1 MSLICLKDICITYG
15 KKENFIMAINHVN
28 LDIDRGEFVAITGKS
43 GCGKT
48 SLLNVIGGIK
58 KPTSGHY
65 FYNQKNVGQMTDNQ
79 AARFRNHN
87 IGYVVQHFALIMDRT
102 VSQNIEIPLL
112 YRKGYTG
119 NRKNEVQR
127 IMELLN
133 IEDKA
138 NRYPYELSG
147 GQKQRVAIA
156 RALVAQPE
164 IIIAD
169 EPTGALDSE
178 NSKNI
183 MNILQNLN
191 EQGMTIILVT
201 HDLEIA
207 QRCKRIV
214 YIKDGMLEDIIE
226 KQV

>member
-1 MSLICLKDICITYG
+1 
-15 KKENFIMAINHVN
+15 
-28 LDIDRGEFVAITGKS
+28 
-43 GCGKT
+43 
-48 SLLNVIGGIK
+48 
-58 KPTSGHY
+58 
-65 FYNQKNVGQMTDNQ
+65 
-79 AARFRNHN
+79 
-87 IGYVVQHFALIMDRT
+87 
-102 VSQNIEIPLL
+102 
-112 YRKGYTG
+112 
-119 NRKNEVQR
+119 
-127 IMELLN
+127 MELLN

-214 YIKDGMLEDIIE
+214 YIKDGMLEDIME

>member
-1 MSLICLKDICITYG
+1 MSLICLKDLCITYG
-15 KKENFIMAINHVN
+15 KKESLIRAVNHLN
-28 LDIDRGEFVAITGKS
+28 LEIDRGDFVAITGKS

-58 KPTSGHY
+58 KPTSGYY
-65 FYNQKNVGQMTDNQ
+65 FYEQKDVSHMSDSQ
-79 AARFRNHN
+79 AARFRNRN
-87 IGYVVQHFALIMDRT
+87 VGFVVQHFALIMDRT

-112 YRKGYTG
+112 YRKKRMG
-119 NRKNEVQR
+119 NCKKEVQSV
-127 IMELLN
+127 MELLH

-156 RALVAQPE
+156 RALITKPE

-178 NSKNI
+178 NSNNI
-183 MNILQNLN
+183 MNILENLN
-191 EQGMTIILVT
+191 QQGITIILVT

-214 YIKDGMLEDIIE
+214 YIKDGVVEKTIE
-226 KQV
+226 K